1 MVKNHQ
7 SLGERST
14 ERKNRGLQVKNFNIK
29 DSRDARLDIVGAMDF
44 DFRDQGI
51 SPRRLPNWTRAQCPE
66 LMNVMLRMPSGVRIV
81 FDTDATE
88 IHLTAMTTTMVVGH
102 TPAQSAATADNMK
115 PVVCNLEF
123 ARALLGSES
132 DRGNVILLDSKDR
145 AKYEFKAG
153 SESCFKFTGL
163 PAGEKT
169 CEMWL
174 PQNAYIELRQ
184 LAVNDGATIT
194 RAAPDKR
201 PKWIHYGSS
210 ISHCLEAKQPGL
222 IWPAVAARS
231 SGASLQNLGLAGECH
246 LDPFI
251 ARVIRDSDSDLISL
265 KVGINIVNRDSM
277 RERVFV
283 PALHGFLDTIRE
295 RHLATPIV
303 LISPIFCPSVEDNP
317 GPTFPGPDG
326 KFRAVPGHQEIR
338 GDCLT
343 LKRMRSLMDAVVE
356 KRGDANLTYI
366 DGRKLFDKMDA
377 VDLPDDLHPNARG
390 YIRMGE
396 RFADAYLKK
405 AVARII

>member
-1 MVKNHQ
+1 VKSYQ
-7 SLGERST
+7 SLCGRST
-14 ERKNRGLQVKNFNIK
+14 ERENRGLQLKNFNIK
-29 DSRDARLDIVGAMDF
+29 DGRDVLLDIVGAMDF

-66 LMNVMLRMPSGVRIV
+66 LMKVMLRMPSGVRIV

-88 IHLTAMTTTMVVGH
+88 IHLTAMTTTMVVGQA
-102 TPAQSAATADNMK
+102 PARSPATADIIK

-123 ARALLGSES
+123 ASLLLDSES
-132 DRGNVILLDSKDR
+132 DKGNVILLDSMDR
-145 AKYEFKAG
+145 TKYEFQAG
-153 SESCFKFTGL
+153 TESRFEFTGL
-163 PAGEKT
+163 PEGGKT

-210 ISHCLEAKQPGL
+210 ISHCMEAKQPGL

-295 RHLATPIV
+295 RHFATPIV
-303 LISPIFCPSVEDNP
+303 LISPIFCPRVEDNP
-317 GPTFPGPDG
+317 GPTFPGQDG
-326 KFRAVPGHQEIR
+326 KFRTVPGHEEIR

-343 LKRMRSLMDAVVE
+343 LKRMRTLMETVVE
-356 KRGDANLTYI
+356 KRGDANLTYL
-366 DGRKLFDKMDA
+366 DGRRLFDKMDA
-377 VDLPDDLHPNARG
+377 ADLPDDLHPSAQG

-405 AVARII
+405 AVASIM